1 MGLRKSA
8 DSATVDQTAAA
19 ATVAPAIVKS
29 AAPSFEPEVISAN
42 DAAVAGVSAAP
53 AAATAVVV
61 APSGILPALG
71 AKYAPALQGFKDVID
86 PSSLDFDTFKR
97 VTCGLDGFSDD
108 QKKEMGKQV
117 KMQLMS
123 WNERYIVTTTV
134 DNDEANALV
143 KYSLDGKSIDGTGQL
158 VADYIKFLV
167 SEGYESACSK
177 KYYAL
182 YGFLVAT
189 SPEGALTEVPA
200 ADREIVAVQ
209 VAPRSVAQFTAYQLT
224 HGVKVSQG
232 LVKDTDLLLLT
243 QEKKTGKVKAY
254 ASIKFS
260 AAY

>member
-1 MGLRKSA
+1 MGLRKAS

-19 ATVAPAIVKS
+19 ATVAPTIATPT
-29 AAPSFEPEVISAN
+29 AAPAFEPEVISAN
-42 DAAVAGVSAAP
+42 DAAVSAPP
-53 AAATAVVV
+53 AASTATAVVV

-71 AKYAPALQGFKDVID
+71 AKYAPALQGYRDVID

-108 QKKEMGKQV
+108 QNNEMGKQL
-117 KMQLMS
+117 KIQLMS
-123 WNERYIVTTTV
+123 WNERYIITTTV

-143 KYSLDGKSIDGTGQL
+143 KYSLDGKSIDGTGQP

-167 SEGYESACSK
+167 SEGYEDACSK

-182 YGFLVAT
+182 YGFLVAE
-189 SPEGALTEVPA
+189 SSEGALVEVPA

-243 QEKKTGKVKAY
+243 QEKKDGKTKKY